1 MCNPM
6 PLEYLG
12 EFEGFNIDLKD
23 PETFGF
29 IEAVIKVPNDTL
41 IPLLPFKHKDM
52 IIHPT
57 GS

>member
-12 EFEGFNIDLKD
+12 ESEGFNLDLKD
-23 PETFGF
+23 PNTFGF
-29 IEAVIKVPNDTL
+29 IEAKIIVPKNTL
-41 IPLLPFKHKDM
+41 IPLLPFKHKGM
-52 IIHPT
+52 TIHPT